1 MDFPGEK
8 LVIKLWETL
17 AEKGVGSLLSPW
29 QAKREGKARREV
41 RRQEMLMLA
50 QAERD
55 AAEVR
60 AGRKQLRPD
69 GTLFAIAAPEA
80 TEPPSLC
87 IERDRVEPT
96 LSLPL
101 AVAAAT
107 TTAAA
112 DAARA
117 EINCAKAVLF
127 AEEQLACDHQ
137 EPPNRS
143 VDEDWLF
150 SWREYAG
157 RVSGEDLQRL
167 WGSVLAGEVK
177 SPGRHSMRT
186 LEFLK
191 SISKPE
197 AELIATLACYAIDGR
212 IVRSQSNY
220 LAAHGLPFG
229 LLLRL
234 QELGV
239 LMGVEAIGL
248 NTEYK
253 TVSPGKF
260 FLALISH
267 GKALVVEHEDE
278 SKVLKVEVYALTV
291 VGAQILGLGSFEP
304 DLAYL
309 RAVAKGIA
317 GQGFRVHLCD
327 WQQLSESEGRYSNAE
342 RIDA

>member
-1 MDFPGEK
+1 
-8 LVIKLWETL
+8 
-17 AEKGVGSLLSPW
+17 
-29 QAKREGKARREV
+29 
-41 RRQEMLMLA
+41 MLA

-69 GTLFAIAAPEA
+69 GTLLAIAAPET
-80 TEPPSLC
+80 TEPPSLR
-87 IERDRVEPT
+87 IEGDRVEPT
-96 LSLPL
+96 LGLTL

-107 TTAAA
+107 TTAAT

-117 EINCAKAVLF
+117 EINSAKAILF
-127 AEEQLACDHQ
+127 AEEQLAGDHQ
-137 EPPNRS
+137 EPPDRS

-150 SWREYAG
+150 TWREYAG

-191 SISKPE
+191 LLSKPE
-197 AELIATLACYAIDGR
+197 AELIATLARYAIDGR
-212 IVRSQSNY
+212 IVRSQSVY
-220 LAAHGLPFG
+220 LAAHGLSFG

-239 LMGVEAIGL
+239 LSGVEAIGL
-248 NTEYK
+248 TTEYK
-253 TVSPGKF
+253 TISPGKF
-260 FLALISH
+260 VKPLISH
-267 GKALVVEHEDE
+267 NKVLVVEHEDE
-278 SKVLKVEVYALTV
+278 SKVLKVEVYTLTV

-304 DLAYL
+304 DLEYL

-317 GQGFRVHLCD
+317 GQGFRVQLCD
-327 WQQLSESEGRYSNAE
+327 WQQLSETHGRYSNEE